1 MMWDGT
7 RAWMEAY
14 LDEAVAV
21 RWASAGDLD
30 GDALGVGQTVA
41 ITVNWGQIQLSIDV
55 PASTDPVPVGLT
67 PACKPN

>member
-1 MMWDGT
+1 
-7 RAWMEAY
+7 MEAY

-30 GDALGVGQTVA
+30 GDALCVGQAVA
-41 ITVNWGQIQLSIDV
+41 ITVNWSQIQLSRDV
-55 PASTDPVPVGLT
+55 PMSTDPVPVGFT